1 MCGIYA
7 FISTK
12 PIVDTKYRRRAL
24 ECSQK
29 LRHRGPDGTGYHQTK
44 YTCFSHMRLSIIDPK
59 SGTQPLTNQ
68 DESIILC
75 VNGEIFNYKHLKKEF
90 SDYKY
95 KTGSDCEVILAL
107 YEYIQNNT
115 YNNTHTN
122 STILLHTQIVSL
134 MSKLNGQYSFILHD
148 TKNEMTLVARDP
160 FGITQSYY
168 GMDKYGN
175 VHIAS
180 ELKAL
185 TQCINVSVMPSGSYL
200 YFDAKTP
207 DVNSNLTPI
216 NYFNDTPDGQWANK
230 TQFLSNGE
238 LDIFSYQE
246 QQKLEPNSIEEKL
259 LLTQIRETFEKAVI
273 VRLMSDVPFGI
284 LLSGGLDSSLVA
296 SVAVKYIRE
305 HPELYGEHPVIHT
318 FSIGDKDSTD
328 LPYARLVADFL
339 GTTHHEIDFT
349 VEEGINSIDEIV
361 NVLETYDITTIRA
374 STPHYLMSRKIKSMG
389 VKMVLSGEGSDEIL
403 GGYLYFH
410 KAPTDMDH
418 QLECKRRVLDLG
430 YFDCLRADKSTMGN
444 GLESRVPFLDTEF
457 VNLCINIH
465 KDVKTQAQ
473 VSNGVS
479 NGISNGKPIEKYI
492 LRKAFDMNEVECI
505 TDSNGI
511 ESCREKPMYLPAEV
525 LWRQKEQFSDS
536 ITYRW
541 IDTLKEVTDKE
552 VKENFLSAYNNRKY
566 LYPYNT
572 PHTTEAFYYRQIFE
586 NKFPNRCE
594 TVKYWLPNTKWLGLN
609 STDPSGRVND
619 CHINT
624 LSIS

>member
-7 FISTK
+7 FISSK
-12 PIVDTKYRRRAL
+12 PILDTKYRRKAL

-68 DESIILC
+68 DESVILC
-75 VNGEIFNYKHLKKEF
+75 VNGEIFNYKNLKKEF

-115 YNNTHTN
+115 YTN
-122 STILLHTQIVSL
+122 STLLLHNQIVSL
-134 MSKLNGQYSFILHD
+134 MAKLNGQYSFILHD
-148 TKNEMTLVARDP
+148 TKNDMTLVARDP

-185 TQCINVSVMPSGSYL
+185 TQCISVSVMPSGSYL
-200 YFDAKTP
+200 YFDAKNPT
-207 DVNSNLTPI
+207 LLPI
-216 NYFNDTPDGQWANK
+216 NFFYDTPHGQWI
-230 TQFLSNGE
+230 NGE
-238 LDIFSYQE
+238 VDTISYQE
-246 QQKLEPNSIEEKL
+246 QEKLEPNSSEENV
-259 LLTQIRETFEKAVI
+259 LLTQIRESFEKAVI

-305 HPELYGEHPVIHT
+305 HPEIYGDNPIIHT

-328 LPYARLVADFL
+328 LPYARIVAEFL

-349 VEEGINSIDEIV
+349 VEEGIHSIDEIV

-410 KAPTDMDH
+410 KAPTDMEH

-465 KDVKTQAQ
+465 KDVKTQPQ
-473 VSNGVS
+473 IH

-492 LRKAFDMNEVECI
+492 LRKAFDINRVECI
-505 TDSNGI
+505 TDANGI
-511 ESCREKPMYLPAEV
+511 DSCREKPVYLPAEV

-541 IDTLKEVTDKE
+541 IDTLKEFTDKE
-552 VKENFLSAYNNRKY
+552 VRENFLSAYNNRAY

-586 NKFPNRCE
+586 KKYPNRYE

-609 STDPSGRVND
+609 SSDPSGRVND

-624 LSIS
+624 TTLSF

>member
-7 FISTK
+7 LISSK
-12 PIVDTKYRRRAL
+12 PINDTKYRRHSIKASHR
-24 ECSQK
+24 

-44 YTCFSHMRLSIIDPK
+44 YGCFSHMRLSIIDPK
-59 SGTQPLTNQ
+59 SGIQPLTTQ
-68 DESIILC
+68 DDSVVLC
-75 VNGEIFNYKHLKKEF
+75 VNGEIFNYKELKKKY
-90 SDYKY
+90 STYNY

-107 YEYIQNNT
+107 YEDIMDNNKD
-115 YNNTHTN
+115 
-122 STILLHTQIVSL
+122 SILSHSQIVYL
-134 MSKLNGQYSFILHD
+134 MSQLNGQYSFILHD
-148 TKNEMTLVARDP
+148 TKNNMVFVARDP

-180 ELKAL
+180 EMKAL
-185 TQCINVSVMPSGSYL
+185 EKCITISVMPNGSYL
-200 YFDAKTP
+200 YFDATNPVLNPKHFFC
-207 DVNSNLTPI
+207 N
-216 NYFNDTPDGQWANK
+216 TPDGNWMND
-230 TQFLSNGE
+230 LNGNSGSVSINGGSSSGCSSGE
-238 LDIFSYQE
+238 NTITYEYQE
-246 QQKLEPNSIEEKL
+246 QK
-259 LLTQIRETFEKAVI
+259 LLTQSEQDLLLIQIRESFEKAVI
-273 VRLMSDVPFGI
+273 MRLMSDVPFGI

-305 HPELYGEHPVIHT
+305 HPEIYGTNPTIHT

-328 LPYARLVADFL
+328 LPYARMVAEFL

-410 KAPTDMDH
+410 KAPNDMEH

-457 VNLCINIH
+457 VKLCINIH
-465 KDVKTQAQ
+465 KDIKTQPQ
-473 VSNGVS
+473 EPFT
-479 NGISNGKPIEKYI
+479 NGKPIEKYI
-492 LRKAFDMNEVECI
+492 LRKAFDI
-505 TDSNGI
+505 KNGKDGKD
-511 ESCREKPMYLPAEV
+511 KPIYLPDEV

-541 IDTLKEVTDKE
+541 IDTLKSFTDKE
-552 VKENFLSAYNNRKY
+552 VRENFLAAFNNRDY

-572 PHTTEAFYYRQIFE
+572 PQTTEAFYYRKIFE
-586 NKFPNRCE
+586 KIYPTRE
-594 TVKYWLPNTKWLGLN
+594 KTVKAWAPNTKWLGIN
-609 STDPSGRVND
+609 SSDPSGRVNE

-624 LSIS
+624 NAK

>member
-7 FISTK
+7 FISSK
-12 PIVDTKYRRRAL
+12 PIVDTHYRRKAL

-44 YTCFSHMRLSIIDPK
+44 YGCFTHMRLSIIDPK
-59 SGTQPLTNQ
+59 SGIQPLTTQ
-68 DESIILC
+68 DDSVVLC
-75 VNGEIFNYKHLKKEF
+75 VNGEIFNYKNLKKEF
-90 SDYKY
+90 SEYKY

-107 YEYIQNNT
+107 YEYIVD
-115 YNNTHTN
+115 N
-122 STILLHTQIVSL
+122 SYDKSTKLLLHEQIVSL
-134 MSKLNGQYSFILHD
+134 LSKLNGQYSFILHD
-148 TKNEMTLVARDP
+148 TRNDMVFVARDP

-168 GMDKYGN
+168 GMDKYGY

-180 ELKAL
+180 EIKAL
-185 TQCINVSVMPSGSYL
+185 TKCINVSVMPSGSYL
-200 YFDAKTP
+200 YFDAKKP
-207 DVNSNLTPI
+207 ILTPI
-216 NYFNDTPDGQWANK
+216 NYFCDTPDGRWVGVNEN
-230 TQFLSNGE
+230 TTYL
-238 LDIFSYQE
+238 YQE
-246 QQKLEPNSIEEKL
+246 QPLLTPKSKEEDL
-259 LLTQIRETFEKAVI
+259 LLIQIRETFERAVI
-273 VRLMSDVPFGI
+273 SRLMSDVPFGI

-305 HPELYGEHPVIHT
+305 HPELYGANPVIHT

-328 LPYARLVADFL
+328 LPYARKVAEFL

-410 KAPTDMDH
+410 KAPSDMDH

-465 KDVKTQAQ
+465 KDVKTQPQ
-473 VSNGVS
+473 TV
-479 NGISNGKPIEKYI
+479 NGKPIEKYI
-492 LRKAFDMNEVECI
+492 LRKAFDIKKVECSS
-505 TDSNGI
+505 DASGI
-511 ESCREKPMYLPAEV
+511 ESCIEKPMYLPSEV

-541 IDTLKEVTDKE
+541 IDTLKEFTDKE
-552 VKENFLSAYNNRKY
+552 VRENFLSAYNNREY

-586 NKFPNRCE
+586 KKYPNRHE

-609 STDPSGRVND
+609 SSDPSGRVND

-624 LSIS
+624 TIIQ